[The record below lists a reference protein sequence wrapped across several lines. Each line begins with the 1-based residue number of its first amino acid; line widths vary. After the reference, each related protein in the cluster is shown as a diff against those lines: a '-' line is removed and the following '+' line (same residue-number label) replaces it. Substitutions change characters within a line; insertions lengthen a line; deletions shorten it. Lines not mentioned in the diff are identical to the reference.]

1 MKTFLFALAFIL
13 GGLFALCAL
22 LGGDLIG
29 LGFWLLVAYVCHR
42 FAFGK

>member
-13 GGLFALCAL
+13 GGLFGIVAL

-29 LGFWLLVAYVCHR
+29 LAFWLLVAYVCHC